1 MFRKLLFAGFLPTLL
16 VLAPAAAQQSPAST
30 PVPPSSGL
38 LLAHIAHQRN
48 SQVLGSPSVVQ
59 YETLWIVR
67 DAAGARII
75 ATLPDIVIPRKTGFW
90 RLGIQHACQLRAPE
104 KGDPTSRG
112 NISTADLPY
121 AVPADKAPILE
132 VQYPL
137 CDSET
142 TKRVFDDTYD
152 SEPSNYDSPPKPDA
166 PSECGWYNL
175 WFESVLPDLISV
187 GSFTGQSETCEPR
200 GGHLYSDFW
209 VQSPDSPMQLYSGE
223 TQKIPFEQLFGAA
236 GDRAYIKALSGGGP
250 DGDSC
255 ASDSPPEDLSR
266 TGWYLRHGQGEWYT
280 SAFIQPSGFCV
291 ASGSPKVIVPR
302 SLTHAVPLPVPW
314 SALRKQLPDLA
325 DAYVSPGASVLL
337 ALQSKQDPNS
347 HVIQIL
353 SVALFDFSG
362 NKLGPKLLELPPTDL
377 VMVEWATGRF
387 ISSWTDS
394 LTALQ
399 SHGLPSPS
407 FKVLTSPN

>member
-30 PVPPSSGL
+30 PVPPSSGV

-152 SEPSNYDSPPKPDA
+152 S
-166 PSECGWYNL
+166 
-175 WFESVLPDLISV
+175 
-187 GSFTGQSETCEPR
+187 
-200 GGHLYSDFW
+200 
-209 VQSPDSPMQLYSGE
+209 
-223 TQKIPFEQLFGAA
+223 
-236 GDRAYIKALSGGGP
+236 
-250 DGDSC
+250 
-255 ASDSPPEDLSR
+255 
-266 TGWYLRHGQGEWYT
+266 
-280 SAFIQPSGFCV
+280 
-291 ASGSPKVIVPR
+291 
-302 SLTHAVPLPVPW
+302 
-314 SALRKQLPDLA
+314 
-325 DAYVSPGASVLL
+325 
-337 ALQSKQDPNS
+337 
-347 HVIQIL
+347 
-353 SVALFDFSG
+353 
-362 NKLGPKLLELPPTDL
+362 
-377 VMVEWATGRF
+377 
-387 ISSWTDS
+387 
-394 LTALQ
+394 
-399 SHGLPSPS
+399 
-407 FKVLTSPN
+407 

>member
-1 MFRKLLFAGFLPTLL
+1 MLLKLLYASFLASLV
-16 VLAPAAAQQSPAST
+16 VLAPTAAQQSLAST
-30 PVPPSSGL
+30 PVPPTAGL
-38 LLAHIAHQRN
+38 LLARIVHQRGA
-48 SQVLGSPSVVQ
+48 QVLGSPSVVQ

-67 DAAGARII
+67 DAAGARIT
-75 ATLPDIVIPRKTGFW
+75 ATLPDIIVPRKTGFW
-90 RLGIQHACQLRAPE
+90 RLGIQHACQFRAPE

-112 NISTADLPY
+112 NISTTDLAY
-121 AVPADKAPILE
+121 AAPTDKSPIL
-132 VQYPL
+132 VIQYPL

-142 TKRVFDDTYD
+142 NKRVFDDAYD
-152 SEPSNYDSPPKPDA
+152 SEPSNDLPPKPDA
-166 PSECGWYNL
+166 PSECGWYNV

-187 GSFTGQSETCEPR
+187 GSFTGQSESCEPR

-209 VQSPDSPMQLYSGE
+209 VQSPDSPIQLYSGE
-223 TQKIPFEQLFGAA
+223 TPKIPFEQRFGAA
-236 GDRAYIKALSGGGP
+236 GDRAYIKALSGSGP

-255 ASDSPPEDLSR
+255 VSDTPSENLPR
-266 TGWYLRHGQGEWYT
+266 TGWSLKHGQGEWYT
-280 SAFIQPSGFCV
+280 SAFVQPSGFCV
-291 ASGSPKVIVPR
+291 ASGIPKVIVPR

-314 SALRKQLPDLA
+314 SALKKQLPDLA
-325 DAYVSPGASVLL
+325 DAYVSPGGSVLL
-337 ALQSKQDPNS
+337 SLQSKQDPNS

-362 NKLGPKLLELPPTDL
+362 NRLGPKLLELPPTDL

-399 SHGLPSPS
+399 SHGLPSPT